1 MLPGTQNEL
10 DYNWTLNLA
19 QNFMAARTNLE
30 TRWVMWFYILTGSSL
45 QIIFRE
51 KIFPETK
58 LQTSLLRLLSV
69 RLFKTDRYFEYILP
83 LPPLGERG
91 LEG

>member
-30 TRWVMWFYILTGSSL
+30 THWVMWFYVLTGSSL

-51 KIFPETK
+51 NF
-58 LQTSLLRLLSV
+58 S
-69 RLFKTDRYFEYILP
+69 
-83 LPPLGERG
+83 
-91 LEG
+91 

>member
-30 TRWVMWFYILTGSSL
+30 THWVMWFYVLTGSSL
-45 QIIFRE
+45 QILFGE

-58 LQTSLLRLLSV
+58 LPTNLLGLLSV
-69 RLFKTDRYFEYILP
+69 RLFKTDRHFGYILS

-91 LEG
+91 LER